1 MLLPYPPPRLRIAQ
15 LLSGVPGDLGRRT
28 ISDGLAPTFVQHS
41 SLAPAP
47 HTHTPPQE
55 FGYHFWELR
64 AFLKKSAIGQITL
77 FSKKHIKSA

>member
-28 ISDGLAPTFVQHS
+28 ISDGLAP
-41 SLAPAP
+41 
-47 HTHTPPQE
+47 
-55 FGYHFWELR
+55 GYHVWELR

-77 FSKKHIKSA
+77 FSKVISKPH